1 MPNRKS
7 QKVVAY
13 HIDTVESTA
22 CYYDTPGPVLF
33 YYRPKNKKFTTFP
46 KPSDS
51 EWVEVHPKYRDSKK
65 ISKEQGFCIGGDY
78 GIMKM
83 PRYTVSMVLPGAY
96 VAHNTTRNLLW
107 HAAHEKM
114 KEQANAMASTAI
126 RTLNKSGYLIVSCG
140 DLQLDFTDKK
150 EIKIQF
156 SLGMVL
162 NVMPTE
168 KVVQSYTQDAFVWKS
183 INTDKHKDPTNE
195 FSL

>member
-1 MPNRKS
+1 MPKKESRKI
-7 QKVVAY
+7 VAY
-13 HIDTVESTA
+13 HTDLVNSDG

-33 YYRPKNKKFTTFP
+33 YYRPKNKRSTIFP
-46 KPSDS
+46 ESDKGV
-51 EWVEVHPKYRDSKK
+51 WVEIHPKYRNSMK
-65 ISKEQGFCIGGDY
+65 ISKEEGFCFGGDY
-78 GIMKM
+78 GVMKM
-83 PRYTVSMVLPGAY
+83 PRYTVSMVLPG
-96 VAHNTTRNLLW
+96 L
-107 HAAHEKM
+107 HAAHKNTRDVYNRIHERAKD
-114 KEQANAMASTAI
+114 MASTLVK
-126 RTLNKSGYLIVSCG
+126 RLNKSGYLIVSYG
-140 DLQLDFTDKK
+140 DLQFNSTDRK